1 MKKRGTW
8 LQTAVRARQ
17 AQTFDHMQ
25 RAQQARDELY
35 QAEQLAIRSDQ
46 ALISLSES
54 WAGWRREVASS
65 MELDSAYRRFHG
77 FLHDKATTAGEAQQ
91 ACQGRVDAVETD
103 LQQSHA
109 VQRTLEKV
117 SRQAAERRWREAR
130 DKETQDAAEAWLL
143 GRFARPLEVGHARSN
158 GTLTAGRITP
168 AWAAPRPALPV
179 AAPGSPMERQVD
191 IDGDSAK
198 THPQGGG
205 SDDVD
210 TRR

>member
-8 LQTAVRARQ
+8 LQTAVRAHQ

-35 QAEQLAIRSDQ
+35 QAEQLANRSDQ

-54 WAGWRREVASS
+54 WAGWRREAASS
-65 MELDSAYRRFHG
+65 MELDEAYRRFHG
-77 FLHDKATTAGEAQQ
+77 FLHGKAATAGEARQ

-117 SRQAAERRWREAR
+117 SRQAAERRRREAR

-158 GTLTAGRITP
+158 DTVTAGRITT
-168 AWAAPRPALPV
+168 AWAEPRPALPIT
-179 AAPGSPMERQVD
+179 APGLPMERQVD
-191 IDGDSAK
+191 IDGDSPK